1 MDSYMVK
8 TMLDGP
14 KICWHR
20 HKFLCYFHLLPALP
34 CLHVQEGI
42 LHKQLV
48 GSFPISA
55 AGVVFICCCIH
66 LMKWD
71 IFDMKEHCIINLLA
85 LGSEMWHEKN
95 LFYVCARSF
104 FYTGTT
110 CQMCCFFFK
119 DLVGGYEEKDAE
131 LHHRVCGLIWCVTLQ
146 WIMRLCLKST

>member
-104 FYTGTT
+104 LIPGQHVRCVVFFLRIWLGATKKRMQNFITG
-110 CQMCCFFFK
+110 F
-119 DLVGGYEEKDAE
+119 A
-131 LHHRVCGLIWCVTLQ
+131 GLFGVSRCNGSWGCA
-146 WIMRLCLKST
+146 